1 MELTISTKFIN
12 YQEPTAHSKIKLLS
26 LNVYNEDLFTSEG
39 NVYRRIIKNNIF
51 EIPTQSTHIIK
62 FSKNRKDP
70 FIDSYVL
77 KVEKP
82 ASYVEEAESY
92 FEIAGLYLNESVLQ
106 DSFLNIP
113 NDMVD
118 YENNPTGEDPEYED
132 YTDLT
137 RLRYD

>member
-1 MELTISTKFIN
+1 MTLTISAKFTN
-12 YQEPTAHSKIKLLS
+12 YQEPTAHAKILVTG
-26 LNVYNEDLFTSEG
+26 LNVYNEDIFNAEG
-39 NVYRRIIKNNIF
+39 NIYRYIYKNNIY
-51 EIPTQSTHIIK
+51 EIPTQSKHIVK
-62 FSKNRKDP
+62 FAKNRKDP
-70 FIDSYVL
+70 FIDSYIL

-82 ASYVEEAESY
+82 ASYTEEAESY
-92 FEIAGLYLNESVLQ
+92 FEIAGLYLNESVLE
-106 DSFLNIP
+106 DSFLYIP